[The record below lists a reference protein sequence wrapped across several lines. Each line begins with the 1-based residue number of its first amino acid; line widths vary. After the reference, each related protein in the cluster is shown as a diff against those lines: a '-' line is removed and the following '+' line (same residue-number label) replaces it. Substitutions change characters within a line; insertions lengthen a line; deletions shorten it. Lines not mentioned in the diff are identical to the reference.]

1 MTKDEAL
8 KMALKFVEDS
18 ECGTADLEAHI
29 KEALAQVEPNYKKAL
44 EVWLDKT
51 EWVQETVKP
60 HELGMHRA
68 DVLKQRIQEAS
79 PQRTWVGL
87 TDGEVDKMILL
98 MGFPPDWITENAI
111 VKNIVRNLEA
121 KLKEKNT

>member
-1 MTKDEAL
+1 MTTRIVTDANGRK
-8 KMALKFVEDS
+8 
-18 ECGTADLEAHI
+18 HI
-29 KEALAQVEPNYKKAL
+29 TNEPL
-44 EVWLDKT
+44 LH
-51 EWVQETVKP
+51 P
-60 HELGMHRA
+60 
-68 DVLKQRIQEAS
+68 

-121 KLKEKNT
+121 KLKEKNS